1 MTVVSG
7 PVEALPLPPGTPPA
21 LLGESPFWHPDE
33 AALYWCDIPGRGL
46 HRWHPASGV
55 HTHWPLDSEPGCAA
69 PLPGGQLLLAMRD
82 GLFRFDPRK
91 GERTQ
96 LAAAPYAPEHLR
108 FNDGKADAA
117 GRLWVGTIDE
127 QRGNAAALYR
137 WDGPSA
143 VRIAGDI
150 GTSNGLAWSPD
161 GRTLYW
167 ADTRAHVVRAFDF
180 DIVTGSLSRGRV
192 FAQFAP
198 RAEAQP
204 LQGPGAYGGRPD
216 GAAVDAQGF
225 YWSACFG
232 GGRVIRWSPDGR
244 VDREIEMPVTNC
256 TMCAF
261 GGSELKPLFVTS
273 ARDMLSAEQLGAE
286 PLAGALFALDPDI
299 SGLPEA
305 VFALRHETPFS

>member
-1 MTVVSG
+1 MTLIRCLHDAKAICG
-7 PVEALPLPPGTPPA
+7 ETPVWSIQEQALHW
-21 LLGESPFWHPDE
+21 S
-33 AALYWCDIPGRGL
+33 DIPGSTFHRYELATGARRSWRAEEEICSFAGYSGGGFVAALARGFAL
-46 HRWHPASGV
+46 VDPASGRTR
-55 HTHWPLDSEPGCAA
+55 HL
-69 PLPGGQLLLAMRD
+69 GGSRLA
-82 GLFRFDPRK
+82 DP
-91 GERTQ
+91 E
-96 LAAAPYAPEHLR
+96 LR
-108 FNDGKADAA
+108 FNDGRCDRSGRFFFA
-117 GRLWVGTIDE
+117 GTMHLPRTRRAGT
-127 QRGNAAALYR
+127 LYR
-137 WDGPSA
+137 LDSDGVQTA
-143 VRIAGDI
+143 IAGDVLV
-150 GTSNGLAWSPD
+150 SNGLAFSLDNRLMYWSCS
-161 GRTLYW
+161 RSRMIW
-167 ADTRAHVVRAFDF
+167 KFDF
-180 DIVTGSLSRGRV
+180 DPSTGDISNRRI
-192 FAQFAP
+192 FATP
-198 RAEAQP
+198 SEAQ
-204 LQGPGAYGGRPD
+204 GRPD